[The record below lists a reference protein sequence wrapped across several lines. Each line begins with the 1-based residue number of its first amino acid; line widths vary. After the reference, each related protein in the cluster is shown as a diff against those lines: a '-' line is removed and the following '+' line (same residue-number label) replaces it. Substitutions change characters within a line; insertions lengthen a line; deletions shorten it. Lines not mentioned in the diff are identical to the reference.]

1 MDLRSFLV
9 IMQNIPGADPEECV
23 KIFDEMFSRA
33 GAARQGVFPKRILM
47 PKGFAAVTRET
58 SEQARLA
65 THMYLIE
72 KFAEL
77 NMSGPN

>member
-1 MDLRSFLV
+1 MDLRSFFLV
-9 IMQNIPGADPEECV
+9 MQNIPGADPEECV
-23 KIFDEMFSRA
+23 KIFDEMYSRA
-33 GAARQGVFPKRILM
+33 GPARCGVFPKRILM

-58 SEQARLA
+58 SEQALLA

-77 NMSGPN
+77 NMSRPN